1 MWKISVELAGKAF
14 IVIDTKYGTI
24 GIKINRLK
32 VLAVAN
38 ILQEEKFKAMH
49 SWRSYRE
56 LSGSGGQGNDIA
68 KNRLYFQNFVF
79 IWLVP
84 KLIGL
89 IKRFAQEKFQS
100 VHFCKSYRERS
111 RRSGSKKKTKENG
124 EKWGRGMFK
133 TILPIVIKIN
143 RRSVL
148 IVTNI
153 LQKKT
158 HSKSRHA
165 KVVTDTGEA
174 AMWKTLGKTF
184 FLFCRQYYY

>member
-1 MWKISVELAGKAF
+1 
-14 IVIDTKYGTI
+14 
-24 GIKINRLK
+24 
-32 VLAVAN
+32 
-38 ILQEEKFKAMH
+38 
-49 SWRSYRE
+49 
-56 LSGSGGQGNDIA
+56 
-68 KNRLYFQNFVF
+68 
-79 IWLVP
+79 LVP

-111 RRSGSKKKTKENG
+111 RRPGSKKKTKENG

>member
-1 MWKISVELAGKAF
+1 LRKKNSNRFIFAKVILNEAEALVAKKRQKKMGK
-14 IVIDTKYGTI
+14 
-24 GIKINRLK
+24 
-32 VLAVAN
+32 
-38 ILQEEKFKAMH
+38 
-49 SWRSYRE
+49 
-56 LSGSGGQGNDIA
+56 
-68 KNRLYFQNFVF
+68 
-79 IWLVP
+79 
-84 KLIGL
+84 
-89 IKRFAQEKFQS
+89 
-100 VHFCKSYRERS
+100 
-111 RRSGSKKKTKENG
+111 
-124 EKWGRGMFK
+124 KWGRGMFK